1 MRIWA
6 GGLLALTLAGCQ
18 IAGLGGGRGGAE
30 TPPPNPITG
39 AAVEVTV
46 LDAPASADPPAGAAP
61 ADVAA
66 APRAAAAAEITP
78 TEEAAAPAAEE
89 VARVLSP
96 AALAC
101 ERRGGVW
108 STAVGGMASFC
119 QTPLRDA
126 GKACTQA
133 GDCEG
138 QCLARSRSCAPVAP
152 LFGCH
157 EILNDFG
164 QVLTECIN

>member
-6 GGLLALTLAGCQ
+6 GGLVALMLAGCQ

-30 TPPPNPITG
+30 TPPANPITG
-39 AAVEVTV
+39 AAVETTV
-46 LDAPASADPPAGAAP
+46 LEAPPASVSPASASMTRAPAQDTSPPAVTAAEAAP
-61 ADVAA
+61 PDAV
-66 APRAAAAAEITP
+66 
-78 TEEAAAPAAEE
+78 PASQPP
-89 VARVLSP
+89 SP
-96 AALAC
+96 ARIAC

-108 STAVGGMASFC
+108 STAAGGIASFC